1 MILLR
6 PDCLVFKTADGENVP
21 ASAEQVTLE
30 LLGEAV
36 NTLDHEL
43 VQHAAHAVLH
53 YFRHELQRNLV
64 TIGEFAETLAKV
76 LRELGLDVQEANAES
91 PAATPPRRV
100 VEADL
105 RHLASEA
112 GRGLELVFFNNL
124 RLQLRN
130 HLESGP
136 HVLRFSGLRG
146 CVKELVGAARWNTR
160 CQQLNDQ
167 IVSYLRAC
175 FSAEPAGGSC
185 ALVVR

>member
-6 PDCLVFKTADGENVP
+6 PDCLVFKIGNGDNVP
-21 ASAEQVTLE
+21 CSAEQVTLE

-36 NTLDHEL
+36 DKLDQEL
-43 VQHAAHAVLH
+43 VQNAAHAVLH

-76 LRELGLDVQEANAES
+76 LRDLGLQVEEGGELPKAQ
-91 PAATPPRRV
+91 TRRV

-105 RHLASEA
+105 QHLAHET
-112 GRGLELVFFNNL
+112 GRGFELIFFNKL
-124 RLQLRN
+124 REQLRS
-130 HLESGP
+130 HLGSGP

-146 CVKELVGAARWNTR
+146 CVKELIGAARWNPR
-160 CQQLNDQ
+160 CQQLNDH
-167 IVSYLRAC
+167 IVNYLRAC
-175 FSAEPAGGSC
+175 LSAEPAGSRC

>member
-6 PDCLVFKTADGENVP
+6 PDCLVFKTSNGENVP
-21 ASAEQVTLE
+21 CSAEEVTLE

-36 NTLDHEL
+36 EKLDQEL
-43 VQHAAHAVLH
+43 VQNAAQAVLH

-76 LRELGLDVQEANAES
+76 LRDLGLQVEEADLSEL
-91 PAATPPRRV
+91 PAKPRRI

-105 RHLASEA
+105 QHLADET
-112 GRGLELVFFNNL
+112 GRGLELMFFNKL
-124 RLQLRN
+124 RQQLRS

-136 HVLRFSGLRG
+136 HVLRFNGLRG
-146 CVKELVGAARWNTR
+146 CVKQLTGAPRWNTR

-175 FSAEPAGGSC
+175 FSAEPAGGGC

>member
-6 PDCLVFKTADGENVP
+6 PDCLVFKTATGDNVP
-21 ASAEQVTLE
+21 CSAEQVTLE

-36 NTLDHEL
+36 DQLDQEL
-43 VQHAAHAVLH
+43 VQNAAHAVLH

-76 LRELGLDVQEANAES
+76 LRDLGLEVEQADAPTS
-91 PAATPPRRV
+91 AATPRRV
-100 VEADL
+100 VETDL
-105 RHLASEA
+105 RHLAHES
-112 GRGLELVFFNNL
+112 GNGHELVFFNKL
-124 RLQLRN
+124 RQQLRN

-146 CVKELVGAARWNTR
+146 CVKDLVGAARWNAR

-167 IVSYLRAC
+167 IVNYLRAC
-175 FSAEPAGGSC
+175 FSAEPSGGTC